1 MERCLL
7 GAFVEQVNGFCKPKL
22 ANQWRLLNQV
32 HEAMHPF
39 EAFNIAPCPKGTVN
53 VAVNQL
59 AQAAIASHLAGDA
72 SSSSAGASTSGAID
86 NVAEHAGIAD
96 DSRRYVYPMLVAVG
110 IIIFIYVCYVY
121 SAHI

>member
-32 HEAMHPF
+32 YDAMQNF
-39 EAFNIAPCPKGTVN
+39 DSFSIAPCPKGTVN

-86 NVAEHAGIAD
+86 NVTEHVGIAD
-96 DSRRYVYPMLVAVG
+96 DSRRYVWLLL
-110 IIIFIYVCYVY
+110 
-121 SAHI
+121 